1 MRGLR
6 AALLVAVTLTLPVA
20 GVSAQ
25 PPGGKVSRLGLL
37 ETSLAQNARHIQA
50 FRQGLRD
57 LGYAEGRDFVIDVRS
72 ADGRP
77 ERFAEL
83 ASELVRLKV
92 DVILTRGTPAA
103 VAAKRATATI
113 PIVMMGSGDPVGA
126 GLVAGLARPGGNIT
140 GLSAMVSELGGKRV
154 ELIKQALPHIARIG
168 LLTNGGNPTIVTAWP
183 AIESAARA
191 LRLEARLLDVRKTE
205 DLEPA
210 FETATRQ
217 RVEALVVGLDSVTLT
232 NFKRIAELATR
243 HRLPSIYPARDFVDA
258 GGMMAY
264 GTNYADLYRRA
275 ATYVD
280 RVLKGAKPADLPI
293 EQADRFELVIN
304 LKAARALG
312 VTLPES
318 LTVRA
323 DHLIR

>member
-1 MRGLR
+1 MG
-6 AALLVAVTLTLPVA
+6 AAAA
-20 GVSAQ
+20 SAQ
-25 PPGGKVSRLGLL
+25 PPAGKVYRLGLL
-37 ETSLAQNARHIQA
+37 ERSLAQNAPHIEA

-57 LGYAEGRDFVIDVRS
+57 LGYAEGRNFVMETRS

-77 ERFAEL
+77 ERFPLL
-83 ASELVRLKV
+83 AAELVRLNV

-103 VAAKRATATI
+103 VAARNATATI
-113 PIVMMGSGDPVGA
+113 PVVMLGSGDPVGA
-126 GLVAGLARPGGNIT
+126 GLVSGLARPGGNIT

-154 ELIKQALPHIARIG
+154 ELIKQAVPRIARIG
-168 LLTNGGNPTIVTAWP
+168 FLTNGGNPTIVTAWP
-183 AIESAARA
+183 ATEGAARA
-191 LRLEARLLDVRKTE
+191 LRLDARLLDVRKTE

-210 FETATRQ
+210 FEAATRQ

-232 NFKRIAELATR
+232 NFKRIAELAAR

-264 GTNYADLYRRA
+264 GTHYADLYRRA

-280 RVLKGAKPADLPI
+280 RIFRGAKPADLPI

-312 VTLPES
+312 VTLPAS